1 MGLTRHGVKH
11 AAKPTTIM
19 GEWEENPKSQLDNCA
34 EIVQKGGQPN
44 MTLFR
49 CPHTYDMPRHARTLL
64 MLAPIAAAAAYAMAL
79 ATMGGRVWMGRALAA
94 AAAMNVATLLGYG
107 LDKWRAIR
115 GGRRVSEA
123 VLLGLA
129 ALGGS
134 PGALVAQRL
143 FRHKTAKRSFQ
154 VAFWI
159 LVILQ
164 AAIVIAVRI
173 RGQASPW

>member
-1 MGLTRHGVKH
+1 
-11 AAKPTTIM
+11 
-19 GEWEENPKSQLDNCA
+19 
-34 EIVQKGGQPN
+34 
-44 MTLFR
+44 
-49 CPHTYDMPRHARTLL
+49 
-64 MLAPIAAAAAYAMAL
+64 MLAPIAAAVAYAMAL
-79 ATMGGRVWMGRALAA
+79 ATMCGRVWTGRAMAA
-94 AAAMNVATLLGYG
+94 AAAMNVATLLWYG

-173 RGQASPW
+173 RGQAAPW